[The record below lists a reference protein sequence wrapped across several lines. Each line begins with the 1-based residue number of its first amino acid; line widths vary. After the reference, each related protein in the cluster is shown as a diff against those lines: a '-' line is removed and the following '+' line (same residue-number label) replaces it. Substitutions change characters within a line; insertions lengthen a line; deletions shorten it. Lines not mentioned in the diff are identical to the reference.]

1 MADVRCR
8 DRKLRKGITGK
19 TIKSRLAILLTVL
32 SVVLQG
38 SAVYATAEG
47 TTAAEGTAAAEEP
60 AATGPDWAM
69 DAAAAPAVV
78 AEGAILM
85 DIDTGVIFYEKN
97 IHERYYPASIT
108 KLLTCLVAAE
118 NSELTD
124 IVTFSHLAVFGIER
138 GSSHI
143 GIDEG
148 EQLTMKDC
156 YYGALLASA
165 NEVSSGMAEHVG
177 GSIEGFAA
185 MMNEKVEELGG
196 CDSHFVNANGLHDD
210 NHYTSAYDMALI
222 GQAFARNDM
231 LLEISGTA
239 YYHIDATPAQPDDIA
254 LRHHHRMLPG
264 CQLSRAKPY
273 EYMIGGK
280 NGFTSVARTTLVT
293 FAKKDGHR
301 LVCVLLKDENPHH
314 YSDTLALFEYGFACY
329 ENPALRSQI
338 DAKIL
343 EIQAKQNTQE
353 KTSAEEETVA
363 AAGEAV
369 AVLNNTDSGL
379 MPEEPDSLTD
389 SEGNRSE
396 AGAKKAADLKKADG
410 NKSNDAEKGGFS
422 ILTVLVIV
430 VVLAAVSVCG
440 AIFYRSY
447 KQEQER
453 KRRRAEIMA
462 RHRARRQEA

>member
-1 MADVRCR
+1 MR
-8 DRKLRKGITGK
+8 
-19 TIKSRLAILLTVL
+19 SRLAILLTAL
-32 SVVLQG
+32 SVMLQG
-38 SAVYATAEG
+38 TVAR
-47 TTAAEGTAAAEEP
+47 AAAEEP
-60 AATGPDWAM
+60 VATGPDWAM

-78 AEGAILM
+78 AESAILM

-108 KLLTCLVAAE
+108 KLLTCLVAVE

-124 IVTFSHLAVFGIER
+124 IVTFSHQAVFGIER

-156 YYGALLASA
+156 YYGALLESA
-165 NEVSSGMAEHVG
+165 NEVSSGIAEHVG
-177 GSIEGFAA
+177 GSVEGFAA
-185 MMNEKVEELGG
+185 MMNEKVAELGG
-196 CDSHFVNANGLHDD
+196 SDSNFVNANGLHDD

-222 GQAFARNDM
+222 GQAFAKNDM
-231 LLEISGTA
+231 LLEISGTP
-239 YYHIDATPAQPDDIA
+239 YYHIDATPTQPDDIA

-264 CQLSRAKPY
+264 CQLSKAKPY

-314 YSDTLALFEYGFACY
+314 YTDTLALFEYGFACY
-329 ENPALRSQI
+329 EDPALQAQI

-343 EIQAKQNTQE
+343 ESQAKQNEQE
-353 KTSAEEETVA
+353 KETAEEEDVA
-363 AAGEAV
+363 PSEEEAV
-369 AVLNNTDSGL
+369 ATAGTAVREGTDKESGDDIG
-379 MPEEPDSLTD
+379 E
-389 SEGNRSE
+389 N
-396 AGAKKAADLKKADG
+396 KAADLKKVSSSKSDDG
-410 NKSNDAEKGGFS
+410 EETRFS
-422 ILTVLVIV
+422 ILTIIVII
-430 VVLAAVSVCG
+430 VVLAAVGVCG
-440 AIFYRSY
+440 AMFYKSY

-453 KRRRAEIMA
+453 KRRRAEIIA
-462 RHRARRQEA
+462 RHRVRSREA

>member
-1 MADVRCR
+1 M
-8 DRKLRKGITGK
+8 TG
-19 TIKSRLAILLTVL
+19 AILLTVL
-32 SVVLQG
+32 SVVLHG
-38 SAVYATAEG
+38 ASAGATAE
-47 TTAAEGTAAAEEP
+47 EP
-60 AATGPDWAM
+60 VATGPDWAM

-78 AEGAILM
+78 AESAILM

-97 IHERYYPASIT
+97 IHERYYPASVT

-124 IVTFSHLAVFGIER
+124 IVTFSHQAVYGIEK
-138 GSSHI
+138 GSSCI
-143 GIDEG
+143 YIDEG

-156 YYGALLASA
+156 YYAALLESA
-165 NEVSSGMAEHVG
+165 NEVSSGIAEHVG

-231 LLEISGTA
+231 LLGISGTA
-239 YYHIDATPAQPDDIA
+239 YYHIDATPTQPDDIA

-264 CQLSRAKPY
+264 CELSKAKPY

-314 YSDTLALFEYGFACY
+314 YSDTLNLFEYGFACY
-329 ENPALRSQI
+329 ENPALRAQI

-343 EIQAKQNTQE
+343 ELQAKQNTQE
-353 KTSAEEETVA
+353 KAPAEEETVET
-363 AAGEAV
+363 AGEAV
-369 AVLNNTDSGL
+369 TARENAGKGPVAEG
-379 MPEEPDSLTD
+379 MVSLAD
-389 SEGNRSE
+389 GAGNRSGT
-396 AGAKKAADLKKADG
+396 GADKAANLKKADE
-410 NKSNDAEKGGFS
+410 NNPDTEEKTGAP
-422 ILTVLVIV
+422 ILTILVII

-440 AIFYRSY
+440 VIFYRSY

>member
-8 DRKLRKGITGK
+8 DRKLRKKIAGK

-32 SVVLQG
+32 SVLLQG
-38 SAVYATAEG
+38 SVVYAT
-47 TTAAEGTAAAEEP
+47 AEGTAAAEEP
-60 AATGPDWAM
+60 VATGPDWAM

-85 DIDTGVIFYEKN
+85 DIDTGVVFYEKN
-97 IHERYYPASIT
+97 IHERYYPASVT

-118 NSELTD
+118 NSKLTD

-210 NHYTSAYDMALI
+210 DHYTSAYDMALI

-264 CQLSRAKPY
+264 CQLSKAQPY

-314 YSDTLALFEYGFACY
+314 YTDTRALFEYGFGCY
-329 ENPALRSQI
+329 EDPALRAQI

-343 EIQAKQNTQE
+343 ELQAKQTTPE
-353 KTSAEEETVA
+353 ETPAEEETVA
-363 AAGEAV
+363 AAGAAV
-369 AVLNNTDSGL
+369 AARGNADKEFL
-379 MPEEPDSLTD
+379 PEEAD
-389 SEGNRSE
+389 G
-396 AGAKKAADLKKADG
+396 AGKRGETGADKAADLKKADG
-410 NKSNDAEKGGFS
+410 KKSGNAKKGGLS
-422 ILTVLVIV
+422 ILTIIVIIV
-430 VVLAAVSVCG
+430 AAAAVSVCSV
-440 AIFYRSY
+440 IFYRSY

-453 KRRRAEIMA
+453 KRRRAEIIA
-462 RHRARRQEA
+462 RHRARRQET

>member
-1 MADVRCR
+1 MADVSGR
-8 DRKLRKGITGK
+8 DRRSKAKMTG
-19 TIKSRLAILLTVL
+19 AILLTVL
-32 SVVLQG
+32 SVMLHG
-38 SAVYATAEG
+38 MCAGATG
-47 TTAAEGTAAAEEP
+47 EEP
-60 AATGPDWAM
+60 VATGPDWAM
-69 DAAAAPAVV
+69 DAAAAPGVV

-124 IVTFSHLAVFGIER
+124 VVTFSHQAVFGMEK

-148 EQLTMKDC
+148 EQLSMKDC
-156 YYGALLASA
+156 YYAALLASA

-177 GSIEGFAA
+177 GSVEGFAE
-185 MMNEKVEELGG
+185 MMNEKVKELGG
-196 CDSHFVNANGLHDD
+196 SDSHFVNANGLHDD

-231 LLEISGTA
+231 LLEISGTP
-239 YYHIDATPAQPDDIA
+239 YYHIDITPTQPDDIH

-264 CQLSRAKPY
+264 CQLSRARPY

-329 ENPALRSQI
+329 ENPALRAQI
-338 DAKIL
+338 DAKTL
-343 EIQAKQNTQE
+343 ELQAE
-353 KTSAEEETVA
+353 RGSEAAEGETMTA
-363 AAGEAV
+363 GLTAEAGEAAANAEGAAAASAAGEAV
-369 AVLNNTDSGL
+369 V
-379 MPEEPDSLTD
+379 PDNKPDLRRADKNSLQ
-389 SEGNRSE
+389 S
-396 AGAKKAADLKKADG
+396 AK
-410 NKSNDAEKGGFS
+410 KGGFS
-422 ILTVLVIV
+422 MLTTLVTL

-440 AIFYRSY
+440 AVFYQSY
-447 KQEQER
+447 RREQER
-453 KRRRAEIMA
+453 KRRRAAIMA
-462 RHRARRQEA
+462 RHRARNI

>member
-8 DRKLRKGITGK
+8 DRKLRKRIKGK

-38 SAVYATAEG
+38 SAVCAT
-47 TTAAEGTAAAEEP
+47 AEGTAAAEEP
-60 AATGPDWAM
+60 VATGPDWAM
-69 DAAAAPAVV
+69 DEAAAPAVV

-97 IHERYYPASIT
+97 IHERYYPASVT

-156 YYGALLASA
+156 YYAALLASA

-239 YYHIDATPAQPDDIA
+239 YYHIDATPTQPDDIA

-264 CQLSRAKPY
+264 CQLSKAQPY

-314 YSDTLALFEYGFACY
+314 YTDTRALFEYGFACY
-329 ENPALRSQI
+329 EDPALRAQI

-343 EIQAKQNTQE
+343 ELQANQTTPE
-353 KTSAEEETVA
+353 ETPAEEETVA
-363 AAGEAV
+363 TAGAAV
-369 AVLNNTDSGL
+369 AARGNADRELLPEETDSA
-379 MPEEPDSLTD
+379 
-389 SEGNRSE
+389 GNRGE
-396 AGAKKAADLKKADG
+396 TGADKAADLKKADG
-410 NKSNDAEKGGFS
+410 KKSDNAEKGGFS
-422 ILTVLVIV
+422 ILTIIVII

-440 AIFYRSY
+440 VIFYRSY

-462 RHRARRQEA
+462 RHRARRQEM